1 MTKFWYDAEV
11 LTQAQIY
18 GLDPNLVKAVVMV
31 ESAGETSAY
40 RYEPGFWMRYM
51 AHKPEF
57 DGANPR
63 RVSSS
68 YGLMQVMYTTATQ
81 HGFKDAPEALFIPLI
96 GLAYGCAHL
105 KYLLAQCDGNVEQ
118 ALCQYNGGEGGNTKP
133 PYRNA
138 AYARKALAWYEQ
150 FKKEQ
155 DRAATR

>member
-1 MTKFWYDAEV
+1 
-11 LTQAQIY
+11 
-18 GLDPNLVKAVVMV
+18 
-31 ESAGETSAY
+31 
-40 RYEPGFWMRYM
+40 
-51 AHKPEF
+51 
-57 DGANPR
+57 
-63 RVSSS
+63 
-68 YGLMQVMYTTATQ
+68 MQVMYTTATQ

-155 DRAATR
+155 DVQLPADVYAVVKAFAEAFPIPRAPRSRA